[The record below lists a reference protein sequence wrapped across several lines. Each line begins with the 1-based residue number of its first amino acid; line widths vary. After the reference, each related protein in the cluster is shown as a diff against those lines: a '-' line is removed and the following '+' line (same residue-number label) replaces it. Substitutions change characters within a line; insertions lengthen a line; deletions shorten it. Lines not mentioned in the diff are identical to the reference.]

1 MELDVA
7 VRFKT
12 ESAPTMA
19 IQTHDIGDFF
29 QMIHDAVQ
37 ATFEIRI
44 HRIDADFGIALE
56 FAVLEFLASGLRVFA
71 QDIAKNACRNIA
83 HQMLAIYRNGIIRFV
98 IDDFGDMVDLVKKL
112 VVRLLNRRPH
122 AVFFLDKRRD
132 ETGKRILR
140 LHVLRIDEFRDGH
153 RRSIVAILV
162 KKTRSRKRIDHI
174 RIGANAQLV
183 RKLGKSQIDRKLLE
197 AFAELDD
204 LADGDSAHV
213 EGIAFLVADKTSD
226 QGLFGG
232 ILAGI
237 DLDIFKRRQVQEARA
252 LLEGAKKPGRV
263 HRRRMVGTVRAI
275 DQEVVALVSFN
286 RTFHKVEILV
296 EQIALFDKAQDS
308 KTLVLHIVEVADI
321 GKIGTHQRAFR
332 NRRQMLQLVKHPIAK
347 GIQILA
353 LRKKPVREAFDH
365 QRVIFHADHFVFLPR
380 LFYQL
385 AASDTCVLDQRNQIF
400 CPKGKKKFAIGQL
413 QKNIRYFIFIILHGY
428 NLFFYGRFAHPLFEL
443 KAFLMV
449 FLRLFYIF
457 GMKSPRIHALSED
470 VINKIAAG
478 EVVERPASV
487 VKELV
492 ENSLDAG
499 ATRIEIQ
506 IANGGKSSILIR
518 DNGCGMPES
527 DLDICYKPHTTSK
540 LTSAEDLF
548 HLATNGFRG
557 EAVASIAAISKLS
570 ITSREAD
577 SPEAHTLRLVG
588 GHLESKSSDASPR
601 GTTFLI
607 EDLFFNAPVRKTFL
621 GSDTVEA
628 SRVLDTVTRIS
639 MAHPEVRFDYRVNGH
654 DVFTGVESDDPK
666 SRIAEALGTGIA
678 KSMLP
683 VDYEEAGI
691 RVSGFA
697 VPPDKLQYK
706 RNKLYF
712 YVQKR
717 PIWNPIMAKAIARAY
732 EPYGNSNAPIAVLFL
747 EMPDTSVDVN
757 VHPTK
762 REVRFANE
770 NDVFMA
776 VNHAVRDAFQRVEE
790 ENHPTIRIS
799 DFSPKAVAQTE
810 EPPSMPEPSFAKP
823 QPVQGLFET
832 DFSKN
837 VRTTPAGPSLNTTKN
852 VKTSRSGYS
861 SEDPGDI
868 IQDLFSLPEN
878 GNIIPLTPQNLRPP
892 TRMDKAT
899 PPQFFQ
905 LANTYLVC
913 EDSEGILLID
923 QNAAHQ
929 RILYERAL
937 ASLDAETAL
946 ESQELL
952 FPEIIELAPTEASVL
967 PELVP
972 TLEKLG
978 FHLELFGKNTYQLR
992 GTPRDLP
999 FSRSVEA
1006 VKTLVADVLCGDNPG
1021 NPSHE
1026 ILAKAWAKSN
1036 AIQAGDK
1043 LNSEEMTHLMSGL
1056 LSTQDPMSSPSGR
1069 PTLMRLPVSEIN
1081 KRFKR

>member
-1 MELDVA
+1 
-7 VRFKT
+7 
-12 ESAPTMA
+12 
-19 IQTHDIGDFF
+19 
-29 QMIHDAVQ
+29 
-37 ATFEIRI
+37 
-44 HRIDADFGIALE
+44 
-56 FAVLEFLASGLRVFA
+56 
-71 QDIAKNACRNIA
+71 
-83 HQMLAIYRNGIIRFV
+83 
-98 IDDFGDMVDLVKKL
+98 
-112 VVRLLNRRPH
+112 
-122 AVFFLDKRRD
+122 
-132 ETGKRILR
+132 
-140 LHVLRIDEFRDGH
+140 
-153 RRSIVAILV
+153 
-162 KKTRSRKRIDHI
+162 
-174 RIGANAQLV
+174 
-183 RKLGKSQIDRKLLE
+183 
-197 AFAELDD
+197 
-204 LADGDSAHV
+204 
-213 EGIAFLVADKTSD
+213 
-226 QGLFGG
+226 
-232 ILAGI
+232 
-237 DLDIFKRRQVQEARA
+237 
-252 LLEGAKKPGRV
+252 
-263 HRRRMVGTVRAI
+263 
-275 DQEVVALVSFN
+275 
-286 RTFHKVEILV
+286 
-296 EQIALFDKAQDS
+296 
-308 KTLVLHIVEVADI
+308 
-321 GKIGTHQRAFR
+321 
-332 NRRQMLQLVKHPIAK
+332 
-347 GIQILA
+347 
-353 LRKKPVREAFDH
+353 
-365 QRVIFHADHFVFLPR
+365 
-380 LFYQL
+380 
-385 AASDTCVLDQRNQIF
+385 
-400 CPKGKKKFAIGQL
+400 
-413 QKNIRYFIFIILHGY
+413 
-428 NLFFYGRFAHPLFEL
+428 
-443 KAFLMV
+443 MV

-457 GMKSPRIHALSED
+457 GMKNPRIHALSED

-506 IANGGKSSILIR
+506 IVNGGKSSILIR
-518 DNGCGMPES
+518 DNGCGMSES

-540 LTSAEDLF
+540 LTSADDLF

-570 ITSREAD
+570 ITSRETDDA
-577 SPEAHTLRLVG
+577 EAHTLRLVG
-588 GHLESKSSDASPR
+588 GNLESKSSDASPR

-607 EDLFFNAPVRKTFL
+607 EELFFNAPVRKTFL
-621 GSDTVEA
+621 GSDTLEA

-639 MAHPEVRFDYRVNGH
+639 MAHPNVRFDYRVNGR
-654 DVFTGVESDDPK
+654 DIFTGVESDDPK

-691 RVSGFA
+691 RVKGFA
-697 VPPDKLQYK
+697 VSPDKLQNK

-717 PIWNPIMAKAIARAY
+717 PIWNPIMTKAVARAY
-732 EPYGNSNAPIAVLFL
+732 EPYGSANAPIAVLFL

-770 NDVFMA
+770 SDVFMA
-776 VNHAVRDAFQRVEE
+776 VNHALRNAFQNAEE
-790 ENHPTIRIS
+790 ESHPIIRIADLS
-799 DFSPKAVAQTE
+799 QKAATQTE
-810 EPPSMPEPSFAKP
+810 ESHSIPEPSFTRA

-832 DFSKN
+832 DFSQN
-837 VRTTPAGPSLNTTKN
+837 VRTDTSSPVANTTKN
-852 VKTSRSGYS
+852 VKASKSGYRPD
-861 SEDPGDI
+861 DPNDI

-892 TRMDKAT
+892 TRVDKAT

-952 FPEIIELAPTEASVL
+952 FPEIIELSPTEASIV
-967 PELVP
+967 PELLP

-1006 VKTLVADVLCGDNPG
+1006 VRTLVADVLCGENPG

-1026 ILAKAWAKSN
+1026 AMAKAWAKSN

-1043 LNSEEMTHLMSGL
+1043 LNSDEMTHLMAGL
-1056 LSTQDPMSSPSGR
+1056 LSAQDPMNSPSGR
-1069 PTLMRLPVSEIN
+1069 PTLMRLPISEIN

>member
-1 MELDVA
+1 
-7 VRFKT
+7 
-12 ESAPTMA
+12 
-19 IQTHDIGDFF
+19 
-29 QMIHDAVQ
+29 
-37 ATFEIRI
+37 
-44 HRIDADFGIALE
+44 
-56 FAVLEFLASGLRVFA
+56 
-71 QDIAKNACRNIA
+71 
-83 HQMLAIYRNGIIRFV
+83 
-98 IDDFGDMVDLVKKL
+98 
-112 VVRLLNRRPH
+112 
-122 AVFFLDKRRD
+122 
-132 ETGKRILR
+132 
-140 LHVLRIDEFRDGH
+140 
-153 RRSIVAILV
+153 
-162 KKTRSRKRIDHI
+162 
-174 RIGANAQLV
+174 
-183 RKLGKSQIDRKLLE
+183 
-197 AFAELDD
+197 
-204 LADGDSAHV
+204 
-213 EGIAFLVADKTSD
+213 
-226 QGLFGG
+226 
-232 ILAGI
+232 
-237 DLDIFKRRQVQEARA
+237 
-252 LLEGAKKPGRV
+252 
-263 HRRRMVGTVRAI
+263 
-275 DQEVVALVSFN
+275 
-286 RTFHKVEILV
+286 
-296 EQIALFDKAQDS
+296 
-308 KTLVLHIVEVADI
+308 
-321 GKIGTHQRAFR
+321 
-332 NRRQMLQLVKHPIAK
+332 
-347 GIQILA
+347 
-353 LRKKPVREAFDH
+353 
-365 QRVIFHADHFVFLPR
+365 
-380 LFYQL
+380 
-385 AASDTCVLDQRNQIF
+385 
-400 CPKGKKKFAIGQL
+400 
-413 QKNIRYFIFIILHGY
+413 
-428 NLFFYGRFAHPLFEL
+428 
-443 KAFLMV
+443 
-449 FLRLFYIF
+449 
-457 GMKSPRIHALSED
+457 MKSPRIHALSED

-499 ATRIEIQ
+499 ATRVEVQ
-506 IANGGKSSILIR
+506 IVNGGKASILIR
-518 DNGCGMPES
+518 DNGCGMSES
-527 DLDICYKPHTTSK
+527 DLAICYKPHTTSK

-570 ITSREAD
+570 ITSREDDA
-577 SPEAHTLRLVG
+577 PEAHTLRLIG
-588 GHLESKSSDASPR
+588 GNLEAKSADASPR

-621 GSDTVEA
+621 GSDTLEA

-639 MAHPEVRFDYRVNGH
+639 MANPNVRFDYKVNGR
-654 DVFTGVESDDPK
+654 DIFTGVEGNDLR

-697 VPPDKLQYK
+697 VPPDALQNK
-706 RNKLYF
+706 RSKLYF

-717 PIWNPIMAKAIARAY
+717 PIWNPIMTKAVTRAY
-732 EPYGNSNAPIAVLFL
+732 EPYGNTNAPIAVLFL

-776 VNHAVRDAFQRVEE
+776 VHHAVRDAFQKSEE
-790 ENHPTIRIS
+790 EHPSIRIA
-799 DFSPKAVAQTE
+799 DFSLDAPTRQEDLT
-810 EPPSMPEPSFAKP
+810 PHSSEPSFTKP
-823 QPVQGLFET
+823 QPIPET
-832 DFSKN
+832 SAADFAPK
-837 VRTTPAGPSLNTTKN
+837 VRTSPAGPTSDATKS
-852 VKTSRSGYS
+852 VKEYRPKYR

-913 EDSEGILLID
+913 EDSEGLLLID

-937 ASLDAETAL
+937 ATLNAEAAL

-952 FPEIIELAPTEASVL
+952 FPEIIELTPAEASVV
-967 PELVP
+967 PELLP
-972 TLEKLG
+972 ILDQLG

-1006 VKTLVADVLCGDNPG
+1006 LKTLVSDVLLGENPG
-1021 NPSHE
+1021 KPSHE
-1026 ILAKAWAKSN
+1026 ALAKAWAKSN

-1043 LNSEEMTHLMSGL
+1043 LGSEEMTHLMANL

-1069 PTLMRLPVSEIN
+1069 PSLMRLPISEIN

>member
-12 ESAPTMA
+12 ESAPTMP
-19 IQTHDIGDFF
+19 IQAHYIGDFF

-37 ATFEIRI
+37 AAFEIRI
-44 HRIDADFGIALE
+44 HRIDTNFGIALE
-56 FAVLEFLASGLRVFA
+56 FAVFEFLASGLRVFA
-71 QDIAKNACRNIA
+71 QDIAKNASRNIA
-83 HQMLAIYRNGIIRFV
+83 HQVLAVYRNGIVRFI
-98 IDDFGDMVDLVKKL
+98 IDDFGDMVYLVEKL
-112 VVRLLNRRPH
+112 VVSLLYRRPD

-132 ETGKRILR
+132 EAGKRILR
-140 LHVLRIDEFRDGH
+140 LHVLRIDEFRNGH
-153 RRSIVAILV
+153 RRSIVAVLV
-162 KKTRSRKRIDHI
+162 KKTRSRKRIDDI
-174 RIGANAQLV
+174 RIGADAQLV
-183 RKLGKSQIDRKLLE
+183 CILGKSQIDRKLFNTL
-197 AFAELDD
+197 AELDN
-204 LADGDSAHV
+204 LADSDAADIERV
-213 EGIAFLVADKTSD
+213 AFLVADKTSHE
-226 QGLFGG
+226 GFFGR

-237 DLDIFKRRQVQEARA
+237 DLDIFERREIQEART

-263 HRRRMVGTVRAI
+263 HRRRMVGAIRAI
-275 DQEVVALVSFN
+275 DQEVMTFVSID
-286 RTFHKVEILV
+286 RTFHEAEILV
-296 EQIALFDKAQDS
+296 EQIALFDKAQDP

-321 GKIGTHQRAFR
+321 GQIGTHQRALR
-332 NRRQMLQLVKHPIAK
+332 NRRQMLQLVEHPIAK

-353 LRKKPVREAFDH
+353 LRKEPVRETLDH

-380 LFYQL
+380 LLDQL

-400 CPKGKKKFAIGQL
+400 RPEGEKKFAVGQL

-428 NLFFYGRFAHPLFEL
+428 NLFFYRRFAHPLFEL

-506 IANGGKSSILIR
+506 IVNGGKSSILIR
-518 DNGCGMPES
+518 DNGCGMSES

-540 LTSAEDLF
+540 LTSADDLF

-577 SPEAHTLRLVG
+577 DAEAHTLRLVG
-588 GHLESKSSDASPR
+588 GNLESKSTDASPR

-607 EDLFFNAPVRKTFL
+607 EELFFNAPVRKTFL
-621 GSDTVEA
+621 GSDTLEA

-639 MAHPEVRFDYRVNGH
+639 MAHPNVRFDYRVNGR
-654 DVFTGVESDDPK
+654 DIFTGVESDDPK

-683 VDYEEAGI
+683 FDYEEAGI
-691 RVSGFA
+691 RVKGFA
-697 VPPDKLQYK
+697 VSPDKLQNK
-706 RNKLYF
+706 RSKLYF

-717 PIWNPIMAKAIARAY
+717 PIWNSLMTKAVARAY
-732 EPYGNSNAPIAVLFL
+732 EPYGSANAPIAVLFL

-776 VNHAVRDAFQRVEE
+776 VYHALRNAFQRAEE
-790 ENHPTIRIS
+790 ESHPIIRIADLS
-799 DFSPKAVAQTE
+799 EKAATQAE
-810 EPPSMPEPSFAKP
+810 DSHSIPEPSFTRA
-823 QPVQGLFET
+823 QPVQGLFEA
-832 DFSKN
+832 DLSQN
-837 VRTTPAGPSLNTTKN
+837 VRTDTPSPVSLATKN
-852 VKTSRSGYS
+852 VKASKPGYRPD
-861 SEDPGDI
+861 DPNDI

-952 FPEIIELAPTEASVL
+952 FPEIIEFSPTEASIV
-967 PELVP
+967 PELLP

-978 FHLELFGKNTYQLR
+978 FHLELFGKNAYQLR

-1006 VKTLVADVLCGDNPG
+1006 VRTLVADVLCGENPG

-1026 ILAKAWAKSN
+1026 AMAKAWAKSN

-1043 LNSEEMTHLMSGL
+1043 LNSEEMTHLMAGL
-1056 LSTQDPMSSPSGR
+1056 LSAQDPMNAPSGR
-1069 PTLMRLPVSEIN
+1069 PTLMRLPIFEIN

>member
-1 MELDVA
+1 
-7 VRFKT
+7 
-12 ESAPTMA
+12 
-19 IQTHDIGDFF
+19 
-29 QMIHDAVQ
+29 
-37 ATFEIRI
+37 
-44 HRIDADFGIALE
+44 
-56 FAVLEFLASGLRVFA
+56 
-71 QDIAKNACRNIA
+71 
-83 HQMLAIYRNGIIRFV
+83 
-98 IDDFGDMVDLVKKL
+98 
-112 VVRLLNRRPH
+112 
-122 AVFFLDKRRD
+122 
-132 ETGKRILR
+132 
-140 LHVLRIDEFRDGH
+140 
-153 RRSIVAILV
+153 
-162 KKTRSRKRIDHI
+162 
-174 RIGANAQLV
+174 
-183 RKLGKSQIDRKLLE
+183 
-197 AFAELDD
+197 
-204 LADGDSAHV
+204 
-213 EGIAFLVADKTSD
+213 
-226 QGLFGG
+226 
-232 ILAGI
+232 
-237 DLDIFKRRQVQEARA
+237 
-252 LLEGAKKPGRV
+252 
-263 HRRRMVGTVRAI
+263 
-275 DQEVVALVSFN
+275 
-286 RTFHKVEILV
+286 
-296 EQIALFDKAQDS
+296 
-308 KTLVLHIVEVADI
+308 
-321 GKIGTHQRAFR
+321 
-332 NRRQMLQLVKHPIAK
+332 
-347 GIQILA
+347 
-353 LRKKPVREAFDH
+353 
-365 QRVIFHADHFVFLPR
+365 
-380 LFYQL
+380 
-385 AASDTCVLDQRNQIF
+385 
-400 CPKGKKKFAIGQL
+400 
-413 QKNIRYFIFIILHGY
+413 
-428 NLFFYGRFAHPLFEL
+428 
-443 KAFLMV
+443 MV

-499 ATRIEIQ
+499 ATRVEVQ
-506 IANGGKSSILIR
+506 IVNGGKASILIR
-518 DNGCGMPES
+518 DNGCGMSES
-527 DLDICYKPHTTSK
+527 DLAICYKPHTTSK

-570 ITSREAD
+570 ITSREDDA
-577 SPEAHTLRLVG
+577 PEAHTLRLIG
-588 GHLESKSSDASPR
+588 GNLEAKSADASPR

-621 GSDTVEA
+621 GSDTLEA

-639 MAHPEVRFDYRVNGH
+639 MANPNVRFDYKVNGRNI
-654 DVFTGVESDDPK
+654 FTGVEGNDLR

-697 VPPDKLQYK
+697 VPPDALQNK
-706 RNKLYF
+706 RSKLYF

-717 PIWNPIMAKAIARAY
+717 PIWNPIMTKAVTRAY
-732 EPYGNSNAPIAVLFL
+732 EPYGNANAPIAVLFL

-770 NDVFMA
+770 NDVFVA
-776 VNHAVRDAFQRVEE
+776 VHHAVRDAFQKSEE
-790 ENHPTIRIS
+790 EHPSIRIA
-799 DFSPKAVAQTE
+799 DFSLDAPTRQEDLT
-810 EPPSMPEPSFAKP
+810 PHSSEPSFTKP
-823 QPVQGLFET
+823 QPIPET
-832 DFSKN
+832 SAADFAPK
-837 VRTTPAGPSLNTTKN
+837 VRTSPAGPTSDATKS
-852 VKTSRSGYS
+852 VKEYRPKYR

-913 EDSEGILLID
+913 EDSEGLLLID

-937 ASLDAETAL
+937 ATLNAEAAL

-952 FPEIIELAPTEASVL
+952 FPEIIELPPAEASVV
-967 PELVP
+967 PELLP
-972 TLEKLG
+972 ILDQLG

-1006 VKTLVADVLCGDNPG
+1006 LKTLVSDVLLGENPG
-1021 NPSHE
+1021 KPSHE
-1026 ILAKAWAKSN
+1026 ALAKAWAKSN

-1043 LNSEEMTHLMSGL
+1043 LGSEEMTHLMANL

-1069 PTLMRLPVSEIN
+1069 PSLMRLPISEIN

>member
-1 MELDVA
+1 
-7 VRFKT
+7 
-12 ESAPTMA
+12 
-19 IQTHDIGDFF
+19 
-29 QMIHDAVQ
+29 
-37 ATFEIRI
+37 
-44 HRIDADFGIALE
+44 
-56 FAVLEFLASGLRVFA
+56 
-71 QDIAKNACRNIA
+71 
-83 HQMLAIYRNGIIRFV
+83 
-98 IDDFGDMVDLVKKL
+98 
-112 VVRLLNRRPH
+112 
-122 AVFFLDKRRD
+122 
-132 ETGKRILR
+132 
-140 LHVLRIDEFRDGH
+140 
-153 RRSIVAILV
+153 
-162 KKTRSRKRIDHI
+162 
-174 RIGANAQLV
+174 
-183 RKLGKSQIDRKLLE
+183 
-197 AFAELDD
+197 
-204 LADGDSAHV
+204 
-213 EGIAFLVADKTSD
+213 
-226 QGLFGG
+226 
-232 ILAGI
+232 
-237 DLDIFKRRQVQEARA
+237 
-252 LLEGAKKPGRV
+252 
-263 HRRRMVGTVRAI
+263 
-275 DQEVVALVSFN
+275 
-286 RTFHKVEILV
+286 
-296 EQIALFDKAQDS
+296 
-308 KTLVLHIVEVADI
+308 
-321 GKIGTHQRAFR
+321 
-332 NRRQMLQLVKHPIAK
+332 
-347 GIQILA
+347 
-353 LRKKPVREAFDH
+353 
-365 QRVIFHADHFVFLPR
+365 
-380 LFYQL
+380 
-385 AASDTCVLDQRNQIF
+385 
-400 CPKGKKKFAIGQL
+400 
-413 QKNIRYFIFIILHGY
+413 
-428 NLFFYGRFAHPLFEL
+428 
-443 KAFLMV
+443 MV

-499 ATRIEIQ
+499 ATRVEVQ
-506 IANGGKSSILIR
+506 IVNGGKASILIR
-518 DNGCGMPES
+518 DNGCGMSES
-527 DLDICYKPHTTSK
+527 DLAICYKPHTTSK

-570 ITSREAD
+570 ITSREDDA
-577 SPEAHTLRLVG
+577 PEAHTLRLIG
-588 GHLESKSSDASPR
+588 GNLEAKSADASPR

-621 GSDTVEA
+621 GSDTLEA

-639 MAHPEVRFDYRVNGH
+639 MANPNVRFDYKVNGR
-654 DVFTGVESDDPK
+654 DIFTGVEGNDLR

-697 VPPDKLQYK
+697 VPPDALQNK
-706 RNKLYF
+706 RSKLYF

-717 PIWNPIMAKAIARAY
+717 PIWNPIMTKAVTRAY
-732 EPYGNSNAPIAVLFL
+732 EPYGNTNAPIAVLFL

-776 VNHAVRDAFQRVEE
+776 VHHAVRDAFQKSEE
-790 ENHPTIRIS
+790 EHPSIRIA
-799 DFSPKAVAQTE
+799 DFSLDAPTRQEDLT
-810 EPPSMPEPSFAKP
+810 PHSSEPSFTKP
-823 QPVQGLFET
+823 QPIPET
-832 DFSKN
+832 SAADFAPK
-837 VRTTPAGPSLNTTKN
+837 VRTSPAGPTSDATKS
-852 VKTSRSGYS
+852 VKEYRPKYR

-913 EDSEGILLID
+913 EDSEGLLLID

-937 ASLDAETAL
+937 ATLNAEAAL

-952 FPEIIELAPTEASVL
+952 FPEIIELPPAEASVV
-967 PELVP
+967 PELLP
-972 TLEKLG
+972 ILDQLG

-1006 VKTLVADVLCGDNPG
+1006 LKTLVSDVLLGENPG
-1021 NPSHE
+1021 KPSHE
-1026 ILAKAWAKSN
+1026 ALAKAWAKSN

-1043 LNSEEMTHLMSGL
+1043 LGSEEMTHLMANL

-1069 PTLMRLPVSEIN
+1069 PSLMRLPISEIN

>member
-1 MELDVA
+1 
-7 VRFKT
+7 
-12 ESAPTMA
+12 
-19 IQTHDIGDFF
+19 
-29 QMIHDAVQ
+29 
-37 ATFEIRI
+37 
-44 HRIDADFGIALE
+44 
-56 FAVLEFLASGLRVFA
+56 
-71 QDIAKNACRNIA
+71 
-83 HQMLAIYRNGIIRFV
+83 
-98 IDDFGDMVDLVKKL
+98 
-112 VVRLLNRRPH
+112 
-122 AVFFLDKRRD
+122 
-132 ETGKRILR
+132 
-140 LHVLRIDEFRDGH
+140 
-153 RRSIVAILV
+153 
-162 KKTRSRKRIDHI
+162 
-174 RIGANAQLV
+174 
-183 RKLGKSQIDRKLLE
+183 
-197 AFAELDD
+197 
-204 LADGDSAHV
+204 
-213 EGIAFLVADKTSD
+213 
-226 QGLFGG
+226 
-232 ILAGI
+232 
-237 DLDIFKRRQVQEARA
+237 
-252 LLEGAKKPGRV
+252 
-263 HRRRMVGTVRAI
+263 
-275 DQEVVALVSFN
+275 
-286 RTFHKVEILV
+286 
-296 EQIALFDKAQDS
+296 
-308 KTLVLHIVEVADI
+308 
-321 GKIGTHQRAFR
+321 
-332 NRRQMLQLVKHPIAK
+332 
-347 GIQILA
+347 
-353 LRKKPVREAFDH
+353 
-365 QRVIFHADHFVFLPR
+365 
-380 LFYQL
+380 
-385 AASDTCVLDQRNQIF
+385 
-400 CPKGKKKFAIGQL
+400 
-413 QKNIRYFIFIILHGY
+413 
-428 NLFFYGRFAHPLFEL
+428 
-443 KAFLMV
+443 MV

-499 ATRIEIQ
+499 ATRIEVQ
-506 IANGGKSSILIR
+506 IVNGGKASILIR
-518 DNGCGMPES
+518 DNGCGMSES

-570 ITSREAD
+570 ITSREDDA
-577 SPEAHTLRLVG
+577 PEAHTLRLVG
-588 GHLESKSSDASPR
+588 GNLEAKSADASPR
-601 GTTFLI
+601 GTTFFI

-621 GSDTVEA
+621 GSDTLEA

-639 MAHPEVRFDYRVNGH
+639 MANPNVRFDYKVNGR
-654 DVFTGVESDDPK
+654 DIFTGVEGNDLR

-697 VPPDKLQYK
+697 VPPDTLQNK
-706 RNKLYF
+706 RSKLYF

-717 PIWNPIMAKAIARAY
+717 PIWNPIMTKAVTRAY
-732 EPYGNSNAPIAVLFL
+732 EPYGNANAPIAVLFL

-770 NDVFMA
+770 NDVFVA
-776 VNHAVRDAFQRVEE
+776 VHHAVRDAFQKSEE
-790 ENHPTIRIS
+790 EHPSIRIA
-799 DFSPKAVAQTE
+799 DFSLDAPTRQEDLT
-810 EPPSMPEPSFAKP
+810 PHSSEPSFTKP
-823 QPVQGLFET
+823 QPIPET
-832 DFSKN
+832 SVADFAPK
-837 VRTTPAGPSLNTTKN
+837 VRTPPAGPTSDATKS
-852 VKTSRSGYS
+852 VKEYRPKYR

-913 EDSEGILLID
+913 EDSEGLLLID

-937 ASLDAETAL
+937 ATLNAEAAL

-952 FPEIIELAPTEASVL
+952 FPEIIELTPAEASVV
-967 PELVP
+967 PELLP
-972 TLEKLG
+972 ILDQLG

-1006 VKTLVADVLCGDNPG
+1006 LKTLVSDVLLGENPG
-1021 NPSHE
+1021 KPSHE
-1026 ILAKAWAKSN
+1026 ALAKAWAKSN

-1043 LNSEEMTHLMSGL
+1043 LGSEEMTHLMANL

-1069 PTLMRLPVSEIN
+1069 PSLMRLPISEIN

>member
-1 MELDVA
+1 
-7 VRFKT
+7 
-12 ESAPTMA
+12 
-19 IQTHDIGDFF
+19 
-29 QMIHDAVQ
+29 
-37 ATFEIRI
+37 
-44 HRIDADFGIALE
+44 
-56 FAVLEFLASGLRVFA
+56 
-71 QDIAKNACRNIA
+71 
-83 HQMLAIYRNGIIRFV
+83 
-98 IDDFGDMVDLVKKL
+98 
-112 VVRLLNRRPH
+112 
-122 AVFFLDKRRD
+122 
-132 ETGKRILR
+132 
-140 LHVLRIDEFRDGH
+140 
-153 RRSIVAILV
+153 
-162 KKTRSRKRIDHI
+162 
-174 RIGANAQLV
+174 
-183 RKLGKSQIDRKLLE
+183 
-197 AFAELDD
+197 
-204 LADGDSAHV
+204 
-213 EGIAFLVADKTSD
+213 
-226 QGLFGG
+226 
-232 ILAGI
+232 
-237 DLDIFKRRQVQEARA
+237 
-252 LLEGAKKPGRV
+252 
-263 HRRRMVGTVRAI
+263 
-275 DQEVVALVSFN
+275 
-286 RTFHKVEILV
+286 
-296 EQIALFDKAQDS
+296 
-308 KTLVLHIVEVADI
+308 
-321 GKIGTHQRAFR
+321 
-332 NRRQMLQLVKHPIAK
+332 
-347 GIQILA
+347 
-353 LRKKPVREAFDH
+353 
-365 QRVIFHADHFVFLPR
+365 
-380 LFYQL
+380 
-385 AASDTCVLDQRNQIF
+385 
-400 CPKGKKKFAIGQL
+400 
-413 QKNIRYFIFIILHGY
+413 
-428 NLFFYGRFAHPLFEL
+428 
-443 KAFLMV
+443 MV

-499 ATRIEIQ
+499 ATRVEVQ
-506 IANGGKSSILIR
+506 IVNGGKASILIR
-518 DNGCGMPES
+518 DNGCGMSES
-527 DLDICYKPHTTSK
+527 DLAICYKPHTTSK

-570 ITSREAD
+570 ITSREDDA
-577 SPEAHTLRLVG
+577 PEAHTLRLIG
-588 GHLESKSSDASPR
+588 GNLEAKSADASPR

-621 GSDTVEA
+621 GSDTLEA

-639 MAHPEVRFDYRVNGH
+639 MANPNVRFDYKVNGR
-654 DVFTGVESDDPK
+654 DIFTGVEGNDLR

-697 VPPDKLQYK
+697 VPPDALQNK
-706 RNKLYF
+706 RSKLYF

-717 PIWNPIMAKAIARAY
+717 PIWNPIMTKAVTRAY
-732 EPYGNSNAPIAVLFL
+732 EPYGNTNAPIAVLFL

-776 VNHAVRDAFQRVEE
+776 VHHAVRDAFQKSEE
-790 ENHPTIRIS
+790 EHPSIRIA
-799 DFSPKAVAQTE
+799 DFSLDAPTRQEDLT
-810 EPPSMPEPSFAKP
+810 PHSSEPSFTKP
-823 QPVQGLFET
+823 QPIPET
-832 DFSKN
+832 SAADFAPK
-837 VRTTPAGPSLNTTKN
+837 VRTSPAGPTSDATKS
-852 VKTSRSGYS
+852 VKEYRPKYR

-913 EDSEGILLID
+913 EDSEGLLLID

-937 ASLDAETAL
+937 ATLNAEAAL

-952 FPEIIELAPTEASVL
+952 FPEIIELTPAEASVV
-967 PELVP
+967 PELLP
-972 TLEKLG
+972 ILDQLG

-1006 VKTLVADVLCGDNPG
+1006 LKTLVSDVLLGENPG
-1021 NPSHE
+1021 KPSHE
-1026 ILAKAWAKSN
+1026 ALAKAWAKSN

-1043 LNSEEMTHLMSGL
+1043 LGSEEMTHLMANL

-1069 PTLMRLPVSEIN
+1069 PSLMRLPISEIN

>member
-1 MELDVA
+1 
-7 VRFKT
+7 
-12 ESAPTMA
+12 
-19 IQTHDIGDFF
+19 
-29 QMIHDAVQ
+29 
-37 ATFEIRI
+37 
-44 HRIDADFGIALE
+44 
-56 FAVLEFLASGLRVFA
+56 
-71 QDIAKNACRNIA
+71 
-83 HQMLAIYRNGIIRFV
+83 
-98 IDDFGDMVDLVKKL
+98 
-112 VVRLLNRRPH
+112 
-122 AVFFLDKRRD
+122 
-132 ETGKRILR
+132 
-140 LHVLRIDEFRDGH
+140 
-153 RRSIVAILV
+153 
-162 KKTRSRKRIDHI
+162 
-174 RIGANAQLV
+174 
-183 RKLGKSQIDRKLLE
+183 
-197 AFAELDD
+197 
-204 LADGDSAHV
+204 
-213 EGIAFLVADKTSD
+213 
-226 QGLFGG
+226 
-232 ILAGI
+232 
-237 DLDIFKRRQVQEARA
+237 
-252 LLEGAKKPGRV
+252 
-263 HRRRMVGTVRAI
+263 
-275 DQEVVALVSFN
+275 
-286 RTFHKVEILV
+286 
-296 EQIALFDKAQDS
+296 
-308 KTLVLHIVEVADI
+308 
-321 GKIGTHQRAFR
+321 
-332 NRRQMLQLVKHPIAK
+332 
-347 GIQILA
+347 
-353 LRKKPVREAFDH
+353 
-365 QRVIFHADHFVFLPR
+365 
-380 LFYQL
+380 
-385 AASDTCVLDQRNQIF
+385 
-400 CPKGKKKFAIGQL
+400 
-413 QKNIRYFIFIILHGY
+413 
-428 NLFFYGRFAHPLFEL
+428 
-443 KAFLMV
+443 
-449 FLRLFYIF
+449 
-457 GMKSPRIHALSED
+457 MKSPRIHALSED

-499 ATRIEIQ
+499 ASRIEVQ
-506 IANGGKSSILIR
+506 IVNGGKASILIR
-518 DNGCGMPES
+518 DNGCGMSES

-577 SPEAHTLRLVG
+577 APEAHTLRLVG
-588 GHLESKSSDASPR
+588 GNLEAKSADASPR

-621 GSDTVEA
+621 GSDTLEA

-639 MAHPEVRFDYRVNGH
+639 MANPNVRFDYKVNGR
-654 DVFTGVESDDPK
+654 DIFTGVEGNDLR

-697 VPPDKLQYK
+697 VPPDALQNK
-706 RNKLYF
+706 RSKLYF

-717 PIWNPIMAKAIARAY
+717 PIWNPIMTKAVTRAY
-732 EPYGNSNAPIAVLFL
+732 EPYGNTNAPIAVLFL

-770 NDVFMA
+770 NDVFVA
-776 VNHAVRDAFQRVEE
+776 VHHAIRDAFQKSEE
-790 ENHPTIRIS
+790 EHPSIRLA
-799 DFSPKAVAQTE
+799 DFSSEASIRQEDLTPH
-810 EPPSMPEPSFAKP
+810 SSEPSFTKP
-823 QPVQGLFET
+823 QPIQET
-832 DFSKN
+832 SIADSAPK
-837 VRTTPAGPSLNTTKN
+837 VRTTPAGPTLDVTKS
-852 VKTSRSGYS
+852 VKEYKPKYR

-878 GNIIPLTPQNLRPP
+878 GNIIPLSPQNLRPP
-892 TRMDKAT
+892 TRMDKAP

-913 EDSEGILLID
+913 EDSEGLLLID

-937 ASLDAETAL
+937 ASLNAEAAL

-952 FPEIIELAPTEASVL
+952 FPEIIELSPAEASVV
-967 PELVP
+967 PELLP
-972 TLEKLG
+972 MLDQLG

-1006 VKTLVADVLCGDNPG
+1006 LKTLVADVLLGENPG
-1021 NPSHE
+1021 KPSHE
-1026 ILAKAWAKSN
+1026 ALAKAWAKSN

-1043 LNSEEMTHLMSGL
+1043 LGSEEMTHLMANL

-1069 PTLMRLPVSEIN
+1069 PSLMRLPISEIN

>member
-1 MELDVA
+1 
-7 VRFKT
+7 
-12 ESAPTMA
+12 
-19 IQTHDIGDFF
+19 
-29 QMIHDAVQ
+29 
-37 ATFEIRI
+37 
-44 HRIDADFGIALE
+44 
-56 FAVLEFLASGLRVFA
+56 
-71 QDIAKNACRNIA
+71 
-83 HQMLAIYRNGIIRFV
+83 
-98 IDDFGDMVDLVKKL
+98 
-112 VVRLLNRRPH
+112 
-122 AVFFLDKRRD
+122 
-132 ETGKRILR
+132 
-140 LHVLRIDEFRDGH
+140 
-153 RRSIVAILV
+153 
-162 KKTRSRKRIDHI
+162 
-174 RIGANAQLV
+174 
-183 RKLGKSQIDRKLLE
+183 
-197 AFAELDD
+197 
-204 LADGDSAHV
+204 
-213 EGIAFLVADKTSD
+213 
-226 QGLFGG
+226 
-232 ILAGI
+232 
-237 DLDIFKRRQVQEARA
+237 
-252 LLEGAKKPGRV
+252 
-263 HRRRMVGTVRAI
+263 
-275 DQEVVALVSFN
+275 
-286 RTFHKVEILV
+286 
-296 EQIALFDKAQDS
+296 
-308 KTLVLHIVEVADI
+308 
-321 GKIGTHQRAFR
+321 
-332 NRRQMLQLVKHPIAK
+332 
-347 GIQILA
+347 
-353 LRKKPVREAFDH
+353 
-365 QRVIFHADHFVFLPR
+365 
-380 LFYQL
+380 
-385 AASDTCVLDQRNQIF
+385 
-400 CPKGKKKFAIGQL
+400 
-413 QKNIRYFIFIILHGY
+413 
-428 NLFFYGRFAHPLFEL
+428 
-443 KAFLMV
+443 MV

-478 EVVERPASV
+478 EVVERPASA

-506 IANGGKSSILIR
+506 IVNGGKSSILIR
-518 DNGCGMPES
+518 DNGCGMSES

-540 LTSAEDLF
+540 LTSADDLF

-577 SPEAHTLRLVG
+577 ASEAHTLRLVG
-588 GHLESKSSDASPR
+588 GALESKSSDASPR

-621 GSDTVEA
+621 GSDTLEA

-639 MAHPEVRFDYRVNGH
+639 IAHPNVRFDYRVNGR

-666 SRIAEALGTGIA
+666 SRIAEALGAGVA
-678 KSMLP
+678 KSMRT

-691 RVSGFA
+691 HVSGFA
-697 VPPDKLQYK
+697 VPPDALQNK

-717 PIWNPIMAKAIARAY
+717 PIWNPVMTKAVARAY
-732 EPYGNSNAPIAVLFL
+732 EPYGSANAPIAVLFL

-770 NDVFMA
+770 NDVFTA
-776 VNHAVRDAFQRVEE
+776 VHHAIRDAFQKAEE
-790 ENHPTIRIS
+790 ENHPTIRIA
-799 DFSPKAVAQTE
+799 DFSTRAATQTE
-810 EPPSMPEPSFAKP
+810 ESPVMPEPSFARAT
-823 QPVQGLFET
+823 PVQGMFET
-832 DFSKN
+832 GTSSRN
-837 VRTTPAGPSLNTTKN
+837 VRTTPLGPVSDTTKN
-852 VKTSRSGYS
+852 VKASRTKYR
-861 SEDPGDI
+861 SEDPNDI

-913 EDSEGILLID
+913 EDSEGLLLID

-937 ASLDAETAL
+937 ASLDAESAL

-952 FPEIIELAPTEASVL
+952 FPEIIELSPTEASVI
-967 PELVP
+967 PELLP

-1006 VKTLVADVLCGDNPG
+1006 IRTLVADVLGGENPG
-1021 NPSHE
+1021 NPTHE
-1026 ILAKAWAKSN
+1026 TLAKAWAKSN

-1043 LNSEEMTHLMSGL
+1043 LNTEEMTHLMAGL
-1056 LSTQDPMSSPSGR
+1056 LSAQDPMSSPSGR

>member
-1 MELDVA
+1 
-7 VRFKT
+7 
-12 ESAPTMA
+12 
-19 IQTHDIGDFF
+19 
-29 QMIHDAVQ
+29 
-37 ATFEIRI
+37 
-44 HRIDADFGIALE
+44 
-56 FAVLEFLASGLRVFA
+56 
-71 QDIAKNACRNIA
+71 
-83 HQMLAIYRNGIIRFV
+83 
-98 IDDFGDMVDLVKKL
+98 
-112 VVRLLNRRPH
+112 
-122 AVFFLDKRRD
+122 
-132 ETGKRILR
+132 
-140 LHVLRIDEFRDGH
+140 
-153 RRSIVAILV
+153 
-162 KKTRSRKRIDHI
+162 
-174 RIGANAQLV
+174 
-183 RKLGKSQIDRKLLE
+183 
-197 AFAELDD
+197 
-204 LADGDSAHV
+204 
-213 EGIAFLVADKTSD
+213 
-226 QGLFGG
+226 
-232 ILAGI
+232 
-237 DLDIFKRRQVQEARA
+237 
-252 LLEGAKKPGRV
+252 
-263 HRRRMVGTVRAI
+263 
-275 DQEVVALVSFN
+275 
-286 RTFHKVEILV
+286 
-296 EQIALFDKAQDS
+296 
-308 KTLVLHIVEVADI
+308 
-321 GKIGTHQRAFR
+321 
-332 NRRQMLQLVKHPIAK
+332 
-347 GIQILA
+347 
-353 LRKKPVREAFDH
+353 
-365 QRVIFHADHFVFLPR
+365 
-380 LFYQL
+380 
-385 AASDTCVLDQRNQIF
+385 
-400 CPKGKKKFAIGQL
+400 
-413 QKNIRYFIFIILHGY
+413 
-428 NLFFYGRFAHPLFEL
+428 
-443 KAFLMV
+443 
-449 FLRLFYIF
+449 
-457 GMKSPRIHALSED
+457 MKSPRIHALSED

-499 ATRIEIQ
+499 ATRVEVQ
-506 IANGGKSSILIR
+506 IVNGGKASILIR
-518 DNGCGMPES
+518 DNGCGMSES
-527 DLDICYKPHTTSK
+527 DLAICYKPHTTSK

-570 ITSREAD
+570 ITSREDDA
-577 SPEAHTLRLVG
+577 PEAHTLRLIG
-588 GHLESKSSDASPR
+588 GNLEAKSADASPR

-621 GSDTVEA
+621 GSDTLEA

-639 MAHPEVRFDYRVNGH
+639 MANPNVRFDYKVNGR
-654 DVFTGVESDDPK
+654 DIFTGVEGNDLR

-697 VPPDKLQYK
+697 VPPDALQNK
-706 RNKLYF
+706 RSKLYF

-717 PIWNPIMAKAIARAY
+717 PIWNPIMTKAVTRAY
-732 EPYGNSNAPIAVLFL
+732 EPYGNTNAPIAVLFL

-776 VNHAVRDAFQRVEE
+776 VHHAVRDAFQKSEE
-790 ENHPTIRIS
+790 EHPSIRIA
-799 DFSPKAVAQTE
+799 DFSLDAPTRQEDLT
-810 EPPSMPEPSFAKP
+810 PHSSEPSFTKP
-823 QPVQGLFET
+823 QPIPET
-832 DFSKN
+832 SAADFAPK
-837 VRTTPAGPSLNTTKN
+837 VRTSPAGPTSDATKS
-852 VKTSRSGYS
+852 VKEYRPKYR

-913 EDSEGILLID
+913 EDSEGLLLID

-937 ASLDAETAL
+937 ATLNAEAAL

-952 FPEIIELAPTEASVL
+952 FPEIIELPPAEASVV
-967 PELVP
+967 PELLP
-972 TLEKLG
+972 ILDQLG

-1006 VKTLVADVLCGDNPG
+1006 LKTLVSDVLLGENPG
-1021 NPSHE
+1021 KPSHE
-1026 ILAKAWAKSN
+1026 ALAKAWAKSN

-1043 LNSEEMTHLMSGL
+1043 LGSEEMTHLMANL

-1069 PTLMRLPVSEIN
+1069 PSLMRLPISEIN

>member
-1 MELDVA
+1 
-7 VRFKT
+7 
-12 ESAPTMA
+12 
-19 IQTHDIGDFF
+19 
-29 QMIHDAVQ
+29 
-37 ATFEIRI
+37 
-44 HRIDADFGIALE
+44 
-56 FAVLEFLASGLRVFA
+56 
-71 QDIAKNACRNIA
+71 
-83 HQMLAIYRNGIIRFV
+83 
-98 IDDFGDMVDLVKKL
+98 
-112 VVRLLNRRPH
+112 
-122 AVFFLDKRRD
+122 
-132 ETGKRILR
+132 
-140 LHVLRIDEFRDGH
+140 
-153 RRSIVAILV
+153 
-162 KKTRSRKRIDHI
+162 
-174 RIGANAQLV
+174 
-183 RKLGKSQIDRKLLE
+183 
-197 AFAELDD
+197 
-204 LADGDSAHV
+204 
-213 EGIAFLVADKTSD
+213 
-226 QGLFGG
+226 
-232 ILAGI
+232 
-237 DLDIFKRRQVQEARA
+237 
-252 LLEGAKKPGRV
+252 
-263 HRRRMVGTVRAI
+263 
-275 DQEVVALVSFN
+275 
-286 RTFHKVEILV
+286 
-296 EQIALFDKAQDS
+296 
-308 KTLVLHIVEVADI
+308 
-321 GKIGTHQRAFR
+321 
-332 NRRQMLQLVKHPIAK
+332 
-347 GIQILA
+347 
-353 LRKKPVREAFDH
+353 
-365 QRVIFHADHFVFLPR
+365 
-380 LFYQL
+380 
-385 AASDTCVLDQRNQIF
+385 
-400 CPKGKKKFAIGQL
+400 
-413 QKNIRYFIFIILHGY
+413 
-428 NLFFYGRFAHPLFEL
+428 
-443 KAFLMV
+443 
-449 FLRLFYIF
+449 
-457 GMKSPRIHALSED
+457 MKSPRIHALSED

-499 ATRIEIQ
+499 ATRVEVQ
-506 IANGGKSSILIR
+506 IVNGGKASILIR
-518 DNGCGMPES
+518 DNGCGMSES
-527 DLDICYKPHTTSK
+527 DLAICYKPHTTSK

-570 ITSREAD
+570 ITSREDDA
-577 SPEAHTLRLVG
+577 PEAHTLRLIG
-588 GHLESKSSDASPR
+588 GNLEAKSADASPR

-621 GSDTVEA
+621 GSDTLEA

-639 MAHPEVRFDYRVNGH
+639 MANPNVRFDYKVNGRNI
-654 DVFTGVESDDPK
+654 FTGVEGNDLR

-697 VPPDKLQYK
+697 VPPDALQNK
-706 RNKLYF
+706 RSKLYF

-717 PIWNPIMAKAIARAY
+717 PIWNPIMTKAVTRAY
-732 EPYGNSNAPIAVLFL
+732 EPYGNANAPIAVLFL

-770 NDVFMA
+770 NDVFVA
-776 VNHAVRDAFQRVEE
+776 VHHAVRDAFQKSEE
-790 ENHPTIRIS
+790 EHPSIRIA
-799 DFSPKAVAQTE
+799 DFSLDAPTRQEDLT
-810 EPPSMPEPSFAKP
+810 PHSSEPSFTKP
-823 QPVQGLFET
+823 QPIPET
-832 DFSKN
+832 SAADFAPK
-837 VRTTPAGPSLNTTKN
+837 VRTSPAGPTSDATKS
-852 VKTSRSGYS
+852 VKEYRPKYR

-913 EDSEGILLID
+913 EDSEGLLLID

-937 ASLDAETAL
+937 ATLNAEAAL

-952 FPEIIELAPTEASVL
+952 FPEIIELPPAEASVV
-967 PELVP
+967 PELLP
-972 TLEKLG
+972 ILDQLG

-1006 VKTLVADVLCGDNPG
+1006 LKTLVSDVLLGENPG
-1021 NPSHE
+1021 KPSHE
-1026 ILAKAWAKSN
+1026 ALAKAWAKSN

-1043 LNSEEMTHLMSGL
+1043 LGSEEMTHLMANL

-1069 PTLMRLPVSEIN
+1069 PSLMRLPISEIN